1 MFLKKTITL
10 FALVG
15 LGIIGCK
22 HDPMET
28 EENNKSFIDGLVPH
42 HEMALMMAD
51 DAVAKASHE
60 SLKMMAKKMKEDQAA
75 EIAELKKIRKNL
87 FGSDSTPS
95 GMAMKD
101 MPAGEM
107 YDMMW
112 MHMMIDHHQG
122 AIDLS
127 SLALDA
133 GIADPLESIAE
144 KAIDAQK
151 MEQAML
157 QDSLK
162 VWYGKEHRIGDGHHM

>member
-1 MFLKKTITL
+1 MILKKTITL
-10 FALVG
+10 FAVIG
-15 LGIIGCK
+15 LGIVGCK

-28 EENNKSFIDGLVPH
+28 EDNDKSFIDGLVPH

-51 DAVAKASHE
+51 DAIAKASHE
-60 SLKMMAKKMKEDQAA
+60 SLKMMAQKMKEDQTA
-75 EIAELKKIRKNL
+75 EIAELKKIRKDL
-87 FGSDSTPS
+87 LGSDSTPS
-95 GMAMKD
+95 GMPMKD
-101 MPAGEM
+101 MPAGDM

-127 SLALDA
+127 ILAMEA
-133 GIADPLESIAE
+133 GIIDKL
-144 KAIDAQK
+144 KAIADNAVDAQK